1 MKVKLSVKDRLTVI
15 ALLPNTGKMTD
26 LVEVLELIKL
36 LKFSDEER
44 QRIKYREEGGKIYWD
59 ASEEK
64 DNEYDINFEQI
75 RIIKE
80 RITELDNESKIDLGT
95 LDTCLKFSKL

>member
-1 MKVKLSVKDRLTVI
+1 MKVSLSVRDRLTVI

-44 QRIKYREEGGKIYWD
+44 QHIKYREEKGKIYWD
-59 ASEEK
+59 ASAEEIK
-64 DNEYDINFEQI
+64 EYDINFEQI
-75 RIIKE
+75 RIVKE
-80 RITELDNESKIDLGT
+80 RIAELDKESKIDLGT